1 MVFIWCIGIL
11 FVDVAYI
18 LGKMLGVIVYIFYLL
33 LFYIEMW
40 EYFIIELY
48 NIEVKVFLWFL
59 KYLFIFEFVY
69 FYVNFNIKLVIFWLC
84 YIYES
89 IGKILLE

>member
-1 MVFIWCIGIL
+1 MVFIWCNGIL

-33 LFYIEMW
+33 LFCIEMW

-69 FYVNFNIKLVIFWLC
+69 NFMIML
-84 YIYES
+84 YIR
-89 IGKILLE
+89 K